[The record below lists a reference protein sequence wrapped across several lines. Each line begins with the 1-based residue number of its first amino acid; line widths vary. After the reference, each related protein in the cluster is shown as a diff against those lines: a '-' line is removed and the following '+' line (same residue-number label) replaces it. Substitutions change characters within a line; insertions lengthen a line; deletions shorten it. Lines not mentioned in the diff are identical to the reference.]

1 MCART
6 RMQTYPVRG
15 FGLGFRVCYLRAHTH
30 VHTMHTIRSHTSI
43 LTVFAHSM
51 RARTCLCLVSVPTR
65 MHTYPVRGE
74 PERRISSAPVLEEVE
89 KQVDGP
95 QDHKKHLRVLAITV

>member
-1 MCART
+1 MRVRT
-6 RMQTYPVRG
+6 
-15 FGLGFRVCYLRAHTH
+15 F
-30 VHTMHTIRSHTSI
+30 
-43 LTVFAHSM
+43 SM
-51 RARTCLCLVSVPTR
+51 RARTCLCLVSVLTRMVTR

-95 QDHKKHLRVLAITV
+95 QDHKQHLRVLAVKV

>member
-1 MCART
+1 MEDGVCAEYAYYTCAHANYAYMCVRT
-6 RMQTYPVRG
+6 
-15 FGLGFRVCYLRAHTH
+15 F
-30 VHTMHTIRSHTSI
+30 
-43 LTVFAHSM
+43 SM

>member
-1 MCART
+1 MCVRT
-6 RMQTYPVRG
+6 
-15 FGLGFRVCYLRAHTH
+15 F
-30 VHTMHTIRSHTSI
+30 
-43 LTVFAHSM
+43 SM
-51 RARTCLCLVSVPTR
+51 RARTCLCLVSVLTRMLTR

-95 QDHKKHLRVLAITV
+95 QDHKQHKDSVVHCNEAGLFLYCFPLLQCLGGGPKWR